1 MASKKDKP
9 IADRIKAEKSRLSKI
24 YSAMDEDR
32 KAMAMGLVERAAF
45 MRVQL
50 EDLESD
56 LLANGWTELF
66 TQGAQTPYER
76 ARPSGQ
82 QYNTLN
88 ANYQKIIK
96 QLDALM
102 PKASAAKP
110 PEDDGFDNFVS
121 GRDAS

>member
-1 MASKKDKP
+1 MP
-9 IADRIKAEKSRLSKI
+9 ERIKAEKVRLEKI
-24 YSAMDEDR
+24 YGDMDENR

-50 EDLESD
+50 EDLEAD
-56 LLANGWTELF
+56 LSENGWTELF
-66 TQGAQTPYER
+66 SQGNQEPYER

-82 QYNTLN
+82 SYNTLN

-102 PKASAAKP
+102 PKASAAAK
-110 PEDDGFDNFVS
+110 PEDDGFDSFVA
-121 GRDAS
+121 GRDAD